1 MSMETDQVQALL
13 AAGLPGAQIEVSGDG
28 RHFSALI
35 VSADFAGK
43 SLIQRHRQVMAT
55 VRDEID
61 SDALHALSITA
72 KTPDEIAGSH

>member
-1 MSMETDQVQALL
+1 METDQVRALL
-13 AAGLPGAQIEVSGDG
+13 AARLPRAQIEVSGDG

-35 VSADFAGK
+35 VSTDFAGK

-61 SDALHALSITA
+61 SGALHALSITA
-72 KTPDEIAGSH
+72 KTPDEVAESA

>member
-1 MSMETDQVQALL
+1 METDQVQALL

-28 RHFSALI
+28 RHFAAFI

-43 SLIQRHRQVMAT
+43 SLVQRHRQVMAT

-72 KTPDEIAGSH
+72 KAPDEVADSVR